1 MEKNKAWYKTM
12 TQVSR
17 KTAWIRVVTLAV
29 AAFVFNTTEF
39 VPVALLSDIAEGFDM
54 TVAHTGLMITIYAW
68 VVAIMSLPLMLL
80 TSKIERRKLLV
91 FLFIIFIISHII
103 SGFAWSF
110 DALIGARVGVALSHA
125 VFWSITASLAI
136 RVAPAGKKAQALGLL
151 ATGTALATVLGLP
164 IGRVIGQ
171 FLGWRMTFL
180 SIGAIAAVTMIA
192 LIRFLPHLP
201 SEHSGSL
208 KSLPIIFKRPALVG
222 VFVLTVV
229 VVTAHFAAYSYIEP
243 FVRDVALQSQ
253 NFATILLLIFG
264 AAGIVG
270 SVIFSR
276 YSSKYALTFLPIAIG
291 VLTVCLLLL
300 MPLGGDIGSLI
311 PLSIFW
317 GIAIM
322 CIGLG
327 MQVKVIDLSPD
338 ATDLSMAI
346 YSGIFNLGI
355 GGGALLGNQVIV
367 HMGMTYIGYVGAVFG
382 IISLIWCIYIFKR
395 YKDSFKDKLPQ
406 ASIH

>member
-1 MEKNKAWYKTM
+1 M

-17 KTAWIRVVTLAV
+17 KTAWIRVVALAV

-39 VPVALLSDIAEGFDM
+39 VPVALLSDIAESFDM

-68 VVAIMSLPLMLL
+68 VVALMSLPLMLL
-80 TSKIERRKLLV
+80 TGKIERRKLLV
-91 FLFIIFIISHII
+91 FLFIIFILSHIL
-103 SGFAWSF
+103 SGFAWDF
-110 DALIGARVGVALSHA
+110 NVLIVARVGVALSHA
-125 VFWSITASLAI
+125 VFWSITAALAI
-136 RVAPAGKKAQALGLL
+136 RVAPHGKKAQALGLL

-171 FLGWRMTFL
+171 FLGWRVTFL
-180 SIGAIAAVTMIA
+180 CIGGIALFTMIA
-192 LIRFLPHLP
+192 LIRFLPKLP

-208 KSLPIIFKRPALVG
+208 KSLPVILKRPALVG
-222 VFVLTVV
+222 LFVLTVI

-243 FVRDVALQSQ
+243 FVREIALQSQ
-253 NFATILLLIFG
+253 NFATLLLLIFG
-264 AAGIVG
+264 IAGIFG

-276 YSSKYALTFLPIAIG
+276 YSGKYALSFLPIAIA

-300 MPLGGDIGSLI
+300 MPVGDHLGSLI
-311 PLSIFW
+311 TLCVFW
-317 GIAIM
+317 GMAIM
-322 CIGLG
+322 CVGLG

-338 ATDLSMAI
+338 ATDLSMSI

-367 HMGMTYIGYVGAVFG
+367 HMGMTNIGYVGALFG
-382 IISLIWCIYIFKR
+382 LASLIWCIFIYRK
-395 YKDSFKDKLPQ
+395 YKTSFSDKLQTTPMM
-406 ASIH
+406 H

>member
-1 MEKNKAWYKTM
+1 M

-17 KTAWIRVVTLAV
+17 KTAWIRVVALAV

-39 VPVALLSDIAEGFDM
+39 VPVALLSDIAASFDM

-80 TSKIERRKLLV
+80 TSKIERRKLLAL
-91 FLFIIFIISHII
+91 LFIVFVLSHIL
-103 SGFAWSF
+103 SGFAWNF
-110 DALIGARVGVALSHA
+110 DVLIIARVGIALSHA

-171 FLGWRMTFL
+171 LLGWRVTFL
-180 SIGAIAAVTMIA
+180 CIGAIALLTMIA
-192 LIRFLPHLP
+192 LIRFLPRLP

-208 KSLPIIFKRPALVG
+208 KSLPVIFKRPALVG
-222 VFVLTVV
+222 LFALTVI

-243 FVRDVALQSQ
+243 FVREIAQQSQ
-253 NFATILLLIFG
+253 NFATLLLLIFG

-276 YSSKYALTFLPIAIG
+276 YSHKYTLSFLPIAIA
-291 VLTVCLLLL
+291 VLTISLLLL
-300 MPLGGDIGSLI
+300 MPVSGHVSWLVLLSL
-311 PLSIFW
+311 FW

-322 CIGLG
+322 CVGLG
-327 MQVKVIDLSPD
+327 MQVKVIDLAPD
-338 ATDLSMAI
+338 ATDLAMAI
-346 YSGIFNLGI
+346 YSGIFNIGI
-355 GGGALLGNQVIV
+355 GGGALLGNQIIV
-367 HMGMTYIGYVGAVFG
+367 HMGMTNIGYVGAIFG
-382 IISLIWCIYIFKR
+382 LISLVWCIFIFRR
-395 YKDSFKDKLPQ
+395 YKGSFNEQLQ
-406 ASIH
+406 ASTALH

>member
-1 MEKNKAWYKTM
+1 MEKARDKTM
-12 TQVSR
+12 PQVSR
-17 KTAWIRVVTLAV
+17 KSAWIRVIALAV

-39 VPVALLSDIAEGFDM
+39 VPVALLSDIAESFGM

-68 VVAIMSLPLMLL
+68 VVAIMSLPLMLV
-80 TSKIERRKLLV
+80 TSKIERRKLLA
-91 FLFIIFIISHII
+91 FLFVVFIISHIV

-110 DALIGARVGVALSHA
+110 EALIGARIGVALSHA

-136 RVAPAGKKAQALGLL
+136 RVAPPGKKAQALSLL

-171 FLGWRMTFL
+171 FLGWRVTFL
-180 SIGAIAAVTMIA
+180 CIGFIALLTMVA
-192 LIRFLPHLP
+192 LIRFLPRLP

-208 KSLPIIFKRPALVG
+208 KSLPVIFKRPALVG
-222 VFVLTVV
+222 MFVLTVT

-243 FVRDVALQSQ
+243 FVQEIALQSQ
-253 NFATILLLIFG
+253 NFATLLLLVFG

-276 YSSKYALTFLPIAIG
+276 YSSKYALTFLPTAITA
-291 VLTVCLLLL
+291 LTICLLLL
-300 MPLGGDIGSLI
+300 MPLGGHVSSLI
-311 PLSIFW
+311 MLSVFW
-317 GIAIM
+317 GMAIM

-346 YSGIFNLGI
+346 YSGIFNVGI
-355 GGGALLGNQVIV
+355 GAGALLGNQIIT
-367 HMGMTYIGYVGAVFG
+367 HIGMANIGYVGAIFS
-382 IISLIWCIYIFKR
+382 IIALVWCLYIFKR
-395 YKDSFKDKLPQ
+395 YSNAFKDK
-406 ASIH
+406 AS

>member
-1 MEKNKAWYKTM
+1 M

-17 KTAWIRVVTLAV
+17 KTAWIRVVALAV

-39 VPVALLSDIAEGFDM
+39 VPVALLSDIASSFDM

-68 VVAIMSLPLMLL
+68 VVAIMSIPLMLL

-91 FLFIIFIISHII
+91 FLFVIFIISHII

-110 DALIGARVGVALSHA
+110 DILIGARVGIALSHA

-171 FLGWRMTFL
+171 FLGWRVTFL
-180 SIGAIAAVTMIA
+180 CIGMIAFVTMIA
-192 LIRFLPHLP
+192 LIRFLPRLP

-208 KSLPIIFKRPALVG
+208 KSLPVIMKRPALMG
-222 VFVLTVV
+222 VFALTVV

-243 FVRDVALQSQ
+243 FVREIALQSQ
-253 NFATILLLIFG
+253 NFATLLLLIFG

-276 YSSKYALTFLPIAIG
+276 YSSKYALIFLPSAIAL
-291 VLTVCLLLL
+291 LTGCLFLL
-300 MPLGGDIGSLI
+300 MPLAGDVWSLI
-311 PLSIFW
+311 MLSIVW
-317 GIAIM
+317 GMAIM

-327 MQVKVIDLSPD
+327 MQVKVIDLAPD
-338 ATDLSMAI
+338 ATDLAMAMF
-346 YSGIFNLGI
+346 SGIFNIGI
-355 GGGALLGNQVIV
+355 GAGALLGNQVIV
-367 HMGMTYIGYVGAVFG
+367 HLGMTNIGYVGAGFG
-382 IISLIWCIYIFKR
+382 VISFIWCLYIFKR
-395 YKDSFKDKLPQ
+395 YRDSFSDKLT
-406 ASIH
+406 S

>member
-1 MEKNKAWYKTM
+1 M

-17 KTAWIRVVTLAV
+17 KTAWIRVVALAV

-39 VPVALLSDIAEGFDM
+39 VPVALLSDIAESFDM

-68 VVAIMSLPLMLL
+68 VVALMSLPLMLL
-80 TSKIERRKLLV
+80 TGKVERRKLLV
-91 FLFIIFIISHII
+91 FLFIIFILSHIL
-103 SGFAWSF
+103 SGFAWDF
-110 DALIGARVGVALSHA
+110 NVLIAARVGVALSHA
-125 VFWSITASLAI
+125 VFWSITAALAI
-136 RVAPAGKKAQALGLL
+136 RVAPHGKKAQALGLL

-164 IGRVIGQ
+164 IGRIIGQ

-180 SIGAIAAVTMIA
+180 CIGVIALFTMIA
-192 LIRFLPHLP
+192 LIRFLPKLP

-208 KSLPIIFKRPALVG
+208 KSLPIILKRPALVG
-222 VFVLTVV
+222 LFVLTVI

-243 FVRDVALQSQ
+243 FVREIALQSQ
-253 NFATILLLIFG
+253 NFATLLLLIFG
-264 AAGIVG
+264 MAGIVG

-276 YSSKYALTFLPIAIG
+276 YSGKYVLSFLPVAIA
-291 VLTVCLLLL
+291 VLTICLLLL
-300 MPLGGDIGSLI
+300 MPVGDHLGSLI
-311 PLSIFW
+311 TLCIFW
-317 GIAIM
+317 GMAIM
-322 CIGLG
+322 CVGLG

-367 HMGMTYIGYVGAVFG
+367 HMGMTNIGYVGAIFG
-382 IISLIWCIYIFKR
+382 VISLIWCVFIFRR
-395 YKDSFKDKLPQ
+395 YNASFSDKLQ
-406 ASIH
+406 APPIVH

>member
-1 MEKNKAWYKTM
+1 M

-17 KTAWIRVVTLAV
+17 KTAWIRVVALAV

-39 VPVALLSDIAEGFDM
+39 VPVALLSDIASSFDM

-68 VVAIMSLPLMLL
+68 VVAIMSIPLMLL

-110 DALIGARVGVALSHA
+110 DVLIGARVGIALSHA

-171 FLGWRMTFL
+171 FLGWRVTFL
-180 SIGAIAAVTMIA
+180 CIGMIAFVTMIA
-192 LIRFLPHLP
+192 LIKFLPRLP

-208 KSLPIIFKRPALVG
+208 KSLPVIMKRPALMG

-243 FVRDVALQSQ
+243 FVREIALQSQ
-253 NFATILLLIFG
+253 NFATLLLLIFG

-276 YSSKYALTFLPIAIG
+276 YSSKYALIFLPSAIAL
-291 VLTVCLLLL
+291 LTGCLFLL
-300 MPLGGDIGSLI
+300 MPLAGDVWSLI
-311 PLSIFW
+311 MLSIVW
-317 GIAIM
+317 GMAIM

-327 MQVKVIDLSPD
+327 MQVKVIDLAPD
-338 ATDLSMAI
+338 ATDLAMAMF
-346 YSGIFNLGI
+346 SGIFNIGI
-355 GGGALLGNQVIV
+355 GAGALLGNQVIV
-367 HMGMTYIGYVGAVFG
+367 HLGMTNIGYVGAGFG
-382 IISLIWCIYIFKR
+382 VISLIWCVYIFKR
-395 YKDSFKDKLPQ
+395 YRHSFIDKLTP
-406 ASIH
+406 

>member
-1 MEKNKAWYKTM
+1 M
-12 TQVSR
+12 THVSR
-17 KTAWIRVVTLAV
+17 KTAWMRVVALAV

-39 VPVALLSDIAEGFDM
+39 VPVALLSDIAASFDM

-80 TSKIERRKLLV
+80 TGKIERRKLLTLLFVV
-91 FLFIIFIISHII
+91 FVLSHIL
-103 SGFAWSF
+103 SGFAWNF
-110 DALIGARVGVALSHA
+110 DVLIIARIGIALSHA

-171 FLGWRMTFL
+171 LLGWRVTFL
-180 SIGAIAAVTMIA
+180 CIGVIALLTMIA
-192 LIRFLPHLP
+192 LIRFLPKLP

-208 KSLPIIFKRPALVG
+208 KSLPMIFKRPALVG
-222 VFVLTVV
+222 LFVLTVM

-243 FVRDVALQSQ
+243 FVREVALQSQ
-253 NFATILLLIFG
+253 NFATLLLLIFG

-276 YSSKYALTFLPIAIG
+276 YSGKYALSFLPMAIAI
-291 VLTVCLLLL
+291 LTICLLLL
-300 MPLGGDIGSLI
+300 MPISSHVGLLI
-311 PLSIFW
+311 ILSIFW

-322 CIGLG
+322 CVGLG
-327 MQVKVIDLSPD
+327 MQVKVIDLAPD
-338 ATDLSMAI
+338 ATDLAMAI
-346 YSGIFNLGI
+346 YSGIFNIGI

-367 HMGMTYIGYVGAVFG
+367 HMGMTNIGYVGAAFG
-382 IISLIWCIYIFKR
+382 AISLIWCAFIFKR
-395 YKDSFKDKLPQ
+395 YSVSFSDKLQGSPVT
-406 ASIH
+406 H